1 VKLSKFQNTL
11 NTTHQCGSGRIL
23 VVEDSRDDQA
33 LLVNHL
39 SHYGFRLFVAS
50 DGRDGYHKATGLLPD
65 LILMDLRMPV
75 MDGIQACRL
84 LQADERTKSIP
95 VIFITA
101 SNAVEDRVAG
111 LNAGAVDYI
120 GKPFDFDEVL
130 ARAHI
135 HIRLARRQRDA
146 TTGTLPSSASKPSE
160 EDALLAAATSMLAD
174 CLDAPPSTAELAAAI
189 GTHEK
194 RLLDVFRS
202 RVGMSVSGFIREE
215 RLRRAREMLAETGM
229 EIQSIGALF
238 GYPNAANFSTAFRE
252 RFGMSPRDYRQGVRA
267 GKIT

>member
-1 VKLSKFQNTL
+1 MPYIFQDTL
-11 NTTHQCGSGRIL
+11 ATPDPCGAGRIL
-23 VVEDSRDDQA
+23 VVEDSREDQA
-33 LLVNHL
+33 LLVNFL
-39 SHYGFRLFVAS
+39 SHHGFRLFVAS
-50 DGRDGYHKATGLLPD
+50 DGKDGYHKATGLLPD

-84 LQADERTKSIP
+84 LQADERTKSTP
-95 VIFITA
+95 AIFITA

-130 ARAHI
+130 ARVRVHV
-135 HIRLARRQRDA
+135 RLARTRRD
-146 TTGTLPSSASKPSE
+146 GPGRIRSAPANKPSE
-160 EDALLAAATSMLAD
+160 EDALLAAAIAMLAD
-174 CLDAPPSTAELAAAI
+174 RLDAPPGTADLAAAI

-194 RLLDVFRS
+194 RLLEVFRAQI
-202 RVGMSVSGFIREE
+202 GMSVSGFIREE
-215 RLRRAREMLAETGM
+215 RLRRAREMLADTGM
-229 EIQSIGALF
+229 EIQSIGTLF

-267 GKIT
+267 SKIA